1 LAITLQARACFDV
14 YNKLNYR
21 QKKRQLT
28 RINIKIEFIDWEVN
42 FLLTYKFEILNSTPL
57 KGMKI
62 AGSKDY
68 ETRVTVEKDHKV
80 IFNEIIKVRK
90 NKEGV
95 FPDLD
100 PIRKISAVSTRKELI
115 EKIKEYFK
123 RVK

>member
-1 LAITLQARACFDV
+1 M
-14 YNKLNYR
+14 
-21 QKKRQLT
+21 
-28 RINIKIEFIDWEVN
+28 
-42 FLLTYKFEILNSTPL
+42 LTYKFEIINSIPL
-57 KGMKI
+57 KGKKI

-68 ETRVTVEKDHKV
+68 ETRVTVEKDDKV

-100 PIRKISAVSTRKELI
+100 AIRKISAASIRKELV